1 MASRF
6 LRTLH
11 GLAPVAGLGA
21 AAVGGAT
28 ALSEPWKSVKPPV
41 QRRLTAVSDA
51 TIEAQLF
58 VPAVPYPQWDYNW
71 DHRDFDSHGK
81 RRKPGMAG
89 AAGARR
95 RHIILVRH
103 GQYQERKLDDEERIL
118 TPLGRAQADACG
130 ARVAELVLQKG
141 AVCRAVH
148 SSTMSRARE
157 TADIIA
163 KHLPGV
169 RRAIDGG
176 LCEGVPCHAIP
187 GGIHHSA
194 AVYRDGARVE
204 AAFRRYF
211 KRALPYDET
220 DDDDDDDEFAATG
233 DFAKPQPGDPT
244 DEYDVIVCHA
254 NVIRFLFLRALQ
266 LPPETWL
273 RLCTMNCS
281 ITYLT
286 ISPSGHVAARLMGD
300 VGHLKP
306 DQITFGEH
314 KGFNW

>member
-1 MASRF
+1 MCACKMTAPWVPKIKDALDCSNFEPYEGNDSIDSGYKDDPKLWVGFCVIACPGDPLDTAPYPEHARPKARPSSAKKPKRVAADGAPAASARSEADV
-6 LRTLH
+6 RIESQ
-11 GLAPVAGLGA
+11 
-21 AAVGGAT
+21 AAVPRPRVVDGAGHS
-28 ALSEPWKSVKPPV
+28 SEPWKSVKPPV

-81 RRKPGMAG
+81 RRKP
-89 AAGARR
+89 ARR
-95 RHIILVRH
+95 RA
-103 GQYQERKLDDEERIL
+103 
-118 TPLGRAQADACG
+118 RAPGGATSSSPRTSSPNTWACA
-130 ARVAELVLQKG
+130 AR
-141 AVCRAVH
+141 
-148 SSTMSRARE
+148 STAASA
-157 TADIIA
+157 
-163 KHLPGV
+163 
-169 RRAIDGG
+169 RRALPRD
-176 LCEGVPCHAIP
+176 P

-233 DFAKPQPGDPT
+233 LREAEAGDPT
-244 DEYDVIVCHA
+244 GEYGAIVCHA

-281 ITYLT
+281 IT
-286 ISPSGHVAARLMGD
+286 A
-300 VGHLKP
+300 
-306 DQITFGEH
+306 
-314 KGFNW
+314 